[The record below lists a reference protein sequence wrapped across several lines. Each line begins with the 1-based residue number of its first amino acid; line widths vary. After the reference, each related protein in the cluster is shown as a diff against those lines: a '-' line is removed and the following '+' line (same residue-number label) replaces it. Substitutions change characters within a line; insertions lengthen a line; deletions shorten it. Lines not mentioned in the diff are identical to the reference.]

1 MECKPIVSSL
11 ILAVG
16 IAAGAALLGNQIGSG
31 IEDLVSRDRVV
42 TVKGLAEQVGKA
54 DRVTPRKAIGCA
66 LGYRELGNDL
76 QAVYGKIRVRQNQ
89 VVAFLKKAGLSDAEI
104 SVAAP
109 TVTDAQADNYSN
121 QPKAFRYNMVQTVTV
136 STDKVD
142 LVLALMKRQSELLQ
156 EGVAL
161 ANDYSWQTTFEFTG
175 LNSVKPAMIEQATKN
190 ARASAL
196 KFAED
201 SGSTLGK
208 IRRANQGQFSI
219 SNRDNFTP
227 EVKNIR
233 VVTTVEYY
241 LKD

>member
-1 MECKPIVSSL
+1 MDNKPVVSSL

-16 IAAGAALLGNQIGSG
+16 IAVGAAFLGNQISSG
-31 IEDLVSRDRVV
+31 IEDLVNRDRVV
-42 TVKGLAEQVGKA
+42 TVKGLAEKVVKA
-54 DRVTPRKAIGCA
+54 DRVTWPV
-66 LGYRELGNDL
+66 GYRELGNDL
-76 QAVYGKIRVRQNQ
+76 QTVYGQIRVRQNQ
-89 VVAFLKKAGLSDAEI
+89 VVDFLKKAGLSDVEI
-104 SVAAP
+104 SIAVP
-109 TVTDAQADNYSN
+109 TVSDAQADNFSN
-121 QPKAFRYNMVQTVTV
+121 QNREFRYNMVQTVTV

-142 LVLALMKRQSELLQ
+142 LVLDLMKRQSELLQ

-201 SGSTLGK
+201 SGSKLGK

-219 SNRDNFTP
+219 SNRDHFTP
-227 EVKNIR
+227 NVKNIR